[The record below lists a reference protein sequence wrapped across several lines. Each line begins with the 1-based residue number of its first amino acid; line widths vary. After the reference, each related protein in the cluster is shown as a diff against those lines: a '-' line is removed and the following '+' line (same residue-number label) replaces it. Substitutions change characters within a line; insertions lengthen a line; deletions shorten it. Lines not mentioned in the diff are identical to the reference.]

1 MKALIAAAVIVA
13 STPLVAAVAAGE
25 DGRVEKQKDERVCR
39 IVRNSTSASRLG
51 PRRICM
57 SARQW
62 NQVSEADV
70 DGDMDAMGARTRG
83 QGRPELPQ

>member
-13 STPLVAAVAAGE
+13 STPLFAAVAASE
-25 DGRVEKQKDERVCR
+25 DGRSVKKKVERVCR